1 MTTPIPARPATAPTA
16 VILATIAVLL
26 AGPSLAAAET
36 PGLERCAGITD
47 AAERL
52 ACYDRLAASSA
63 TPEPPA
69 APAAQP
75 DPVEP
80 AAHADQT
87 PQPAA
92 AATVVPE
99 APPAA
104 ADFGAETLPQQKAA
118 DTEPRSLRARVP
130 GHFEGWQKNT
140 LFKLDNGQ
148 VWRCVDDRS
157 VYYVAEDPEVT
168 IKRGLFG
175 SYWLSVE
182 GLNSRARVRRE
193 Q

>member
-1 MTTPIPARPATAPTA
+1 MTTPISARPATAPPP
-16 VILATIAVLL
+16 VILAAVAALL
-26 AGPSLAAAET
+26 TGPSLAAAGA

-52 ACYDRLAASSA
+52 ACYDRLAAPPE
-63 TPEPPA
+63 TPEPPP

-75 DPVEP
+75 APVEP
-80 AAHADQT
+80 ATHADQA

-92 AATVVPE
+92 AEE
-99 APPAA
+99 APAP

-157 VYYVAEDPEVT
+157 VYYVAENPEVT